1 MQSVFNVSR
10 HIVVI
15 FSDPDM
21 NSFVLKLLL
30 ICTVIH
36 CLEGSGYDDMKIL
49 SDKLMTNYSKHIR
62 PRRNQTEMVQVSVEP
77 IINLILRFDESSGVF
92 VWYGSFIMRWSD
104 ERIIW
109 NVSEH
114 SGILS
119 VNLPLIDMWVPKFVV
134 GNSANKRTFYIFN
147 GDFDYHTSYVVYQ
160 PNGTAF
166 FTVGGT
172 METSCGANM
181 FYFPADYH
189 MCMIDVH
196 PELEDITFKKHEG
209 YDISQRTIKWFEP
222 SSEWEIINVTTRD
235 MSYEGYSD
243 IKIFFHIQRK
253 PLFVCITL
261 IMPIVLVS
269 LINMFVFVLLIE
281 SGERIS
287 FSVTLF
293 LTFVI
298 VMEMVAGSL
307 PASSQIGVFTAF
319 LVVRCIIS
327 ALTTIMT
334 ILSNALFYKEE
345 DVDECCLIFKVI
357 EKVFNR
363 TSNRRKERYT
373 DDTNKDEQS
382 THAVVKDTSWRTV
395 VKNTDILCTKFL
407 KAEMLIELILVLTI
421 FVLRGTN
428 KS

>member
-1 MQSVFNVSR
+1 
-10 HIVVI
+10 
-15 FSDPDM
+15 M
-21 NSFVLKLLL
+21 NSFVLKLFL

-36 CLEGSGYDDMKIL
+36 CLEGASYDDMKIL

-62 PRRNQTEMVQVSVEP
+62 PRRNQTEKIEVSVIS

-92 VWYGSFIMRWSD
+92 VWYGSFTMRWFD

-109 NVSEH
+109 NMSEY
-114 SGILS
+114 SGISS
-119 VNLPLIDMWVPKFVV
+119 VNLPLNDMWVPKLVL
-134 GNSANKRTFYIFN
+134 GNSANKRTFYIFD

-160 PNGTAF
+160 PNGAAF

-189 MCMIDVH
+189 MCMINVYAESEYITYKND
-196 PELEDITFKKHEG
+196 EGNDIL
-209 YDISQRTIKWFEP
+209 QRTIKWSEP
-222 SSEWEIINVTTRD
+222 SSEWDVINVTKRIR
-235 MSYEGYSD
+235 SYERFSD
-243 IKIFFHIQRK
+243 ISYFFHIQRK

-261 IMPIVLVS
+261 VMPIVLVS
-269 LINMFVFVLLIE
+269 FINTFVFVLPIE

-298 VMEMVAGSL
+298 VMEMVGGSL
-307 PASSQIGVFTAF
+307 PASSQICVFTAY

-327 ALTTIMT
+327 ALTIIVTIFS
-334 ILSNALFYKEE
+334 LALFYKEE
-345 DVDECCLIFKVI
+345 EVDECGMIFKVI

-363 TSNRRKERYT
+363 TPKRRKERCI

-382 THAVVKDTSWRTV
+382 TYAVVKGTSWRKV
-395 VKNTDILCTKFL
+395 VKNIDILCIKLLT
-407 KAEMLIELILVLTI
+407 AEMLIELILVLTI
-421 FVLRGTN
+421 FLLRETN
-428 KS
+428 IS